1 MNTPTFDPATLPGAG
16 IKPLL
21 SLRRH
26 PRAALLVAL
35 LVVLAGLPVAWF
47 KGLSH
52 FNSEAVFQVAPSYM
66 KNLTADKELEL
77 QSNSQYREFVNHLS
91 NTVTRPDVLQR
102 AVAALRERGIDRRPP
117 AMTERKYIEF
127 LARTLYVRA
136 VPDTYMVRIGADSQ
150 EPAHLHDL
158 INAVADSFV
167 QTTREEQ
174 IYGSPERLKALQ
186 ERGAEL
192 ASEVAT
198 LGSQRI
204 ALAERLGLTT
214 FADSTV
220 NPYDTALALA
230 RERLE
235 AARLDRAQAEAA
247 LASFLAH
254 RELPGHLGRS
264 LLEMRL
270 QDNGLQALRN
280 EVVARTEQLN
290 RIMAGLEPRHPAR
303 QAAEAE
309 LADMQRRLSAG
320 EAAFDR
326 GSFDSVRARL
336 VAGVDERRQVESS
349 AQAAHAQLQAQAT
362 DFARSFQQAM
372 RLTADIRERDAELQ
386 RVRERLGYLDLETQ
400 ALGFVRLVSPAL
412 PAETPLGVGHK
423 KMILAVLLAGLAAGL
438 AAPVVLDLLDR
449 RIRTVNEAE
458 KLMGIPAAGWQV
470 HEDGMA
476 SEALAQ
482 EQVRRFASTLVR
494 NRARGGRNLFG
505 FTGIK
510 PGAGASRSVQ
520 DTARELGRL
529 GFRTLVID
537 TNAMTPGTASVGV
550 PGLTDL
556 LAGEARF
563 EGLARPVVAGH
574 VDGVAIGTRPDQG
587 LQRLDLLRQAL
598 DRWCADYD
606 FVLCDLA
613 PLLLSADAELMI
625 EQVGQVF
632 LVIDAEAASRGEIA
646 RARRLLQRLDPEAV
660 GLYVNRVPVFR
671 GAGYYEPLI
680 VETLLR
686 TRFERFM
693 SQSGASLSWQLAR
706 ARLARWW
713 SQRRRPAAA

>member
-1 MNTPTFDPATLPGAG
+1 MSAPSFDPATLPGAG

-26 PRAALLVAL
+26 PGVAIIVAL
-35 LVVLAGLPVAWF
+35 LVLLAGLPVAWI
-47 KGLSH
+47 KGQSH
-52 FNSEAVFQVAPSYM
+52 FNSEAVFQVAPTYM
-66 KNLTADKELEL
+66 KNLAVDKELEL
-77 QSNSQYREFVNHLS
+77 QSNSQYREFVNHLA

-102 AVAALRERGIDRRPP
+102 AVASLRERGIDRRPP

-127 LARTLYVRA
+127 LARTIYVRA
-136 VPDTYMVRIGADSQ
+136 VPDTYMVRIGSDSR
-150 EPAHLHDL
+150 EPVHLHEL
-158 INAVADSFV
+158 INAVAESFV
-167 QTTREEQ
+167 QTTRAEQ
-174 IYGSPERLKALQ
+174 IYGSPERLEAL
-186 ERGAEL
+186 RARADEL
-192 ASEVAT
+192 AADVAT
-198 LGSQRI
+198 LGTQRV

-214 FADSTV
+214 FADSTA

-247 LASFLAH
+247 LASFLSH

-280 EVVARTEQLN
+280 EVVSRTEQLN

-309 LADMQRRLSAG
+309 LADLQRRLSAR

-326 GSFDSVRARL
+326 GSFESVRSRL

-362 DFARSFQQAM
+362 EFARSFQQAM
-372 RLTADIRERDAELQ
+372 RLTADIRERDGELQ

-423 KMILAVLLAGLAAGL
+423 KLILVALLASLIAAV

-449 RIRTVNEAE
+449 RIRTVNDAE

-470 HEDGMA
+470 HRSGLA
-476 SEALAQ
+476 SQALAQ
-482 EQVRRFASTLVR
+482 EQARRFASTLVR

-505 FTGIK
+505 FSAIK
-510 PGAGASRSVQ
+510 PGAGASASVR
-520 DTARELGRL
+520 DTAQVLARL

-537 TNAMTPGTASVGV
+537 ANAMTPAPADT

-556 LAGEARF
+556 LAGEAPL
-563 EGLARPVVAGH
+563 EGLARPASPA
-574 VDGVAIGTRPDQG
+574 DGGFDAVGIGTQAAQG
-587 LQRLDLLRQAL
+587 LQRLDRLRQAL
-598 DRWCADYD
+598 DHWCAAYD

-686 TRFERFM
+686 TRFDRFM
-693 SQSGASLSWQLAR
+693 TQSGVSLGWQVMR
-706 ARLARWW
+706 ARWARWW
-713 SQRRRPAAA
+713 GQRRGPVAT